1 MLQSVRDIQTSVHDG
16 VMAYRNLLEEL
27 QRNTDAE
34 KMTVHS
40 FCQGMQ
46 EAINKTQA
54 SMVLEV
60 QR

>member
-1 MLQSVRDIQTSVHDG
+1 MRDIQTSVHEG
-16 VMAYRNLLEEL
+16 VMSYRNLLEEL
-27 QRNTDAE
+27 QRNTDTE